1 LLRNLNIGPRLA
13 IGFAVVILFML
24 TIVFTAGNALNGMR
38 AATRDIVDGDIA
50 KTELAHQAQD
60 LASRNAAKLFQLFVA
75 KDQAGRTG
83 LYGDIDKNKAALD
96 TTVKKLA
103 GLSAGTEEAALLD
116 ALKQSGAEFTKAFG
130 ETADLIEADSRDQA
144 VSSLNGRTL
153 PALEKLVQATQAA
166 VAFEKKLADAA
177 VAESEQRFFQV
188 NLVMWG
194 ASGVAIL
201 ASVLLGLLLTRS
213 ILLPIQ
219 HARKA
224 VGDMAQGNLAAPLAD
239 AGKDEVAV
247 LLGSLEAMRQSL
259 REILWAVAD
268 QAGKVTMASSQL
280 SGSAREIADSS
291 SQQSGLAEQIVGS
304 LDDLTASARQV
315 AQSAGS
321 TRQQTEQGV
330 ELAERGQTLI
340 HQAAGTVVNLNMA
353 VSASATDVASLKQR
367 SEDIAGMVRQI
378 REIADQTNLIA
389 LNAAIEAARAGE
401 YGRGFA
407 VVADEVRA
415 LSVRAS
421 QATSDIA
428 KLIETMKRDTQSAV
442 QGMEDGS
449 QDMQYSVT
457 LVQGIVE
464 PLSELAA
471 RSRDSFASLGELV
484 QVAERQSQAADA
496 MLGQVRQISGMAA
509 ANRDRVHQAAATSA
523 ELDAMAGSLR
533 AAVERFRL

>member
-1 LLRNLNIGPRLA
+1 
-13 IGFAVVILFML
+13 
-24 TIVFTAGNALNGMR
+24 
-38 AATRDIVDGDIA
+38 
-50 KTELAHQAQD
+50 
-60 LASRNAAKLFQLFVA
+60 
-75 KDQAGRTG
+75 
-83 LYGDIDKNKAALD
+83 
-96 TTVKKLA
+96 
-103 GLSAGTEEAALLD
+103 
-116 ALKQSGAEFTKAFG
+116 
-130 ETADLIEADSRDQA
+130 
-144 VSSLNGRTL
+144 
-153 PALEKLVQATQAA
+153 
-166 VAFEKKLADAA
+166 
-177 VAESEQRFFQV
+177 
-188 NLVMWG
+188 
-194 ASGVAIL
+194 
-201 ASVLLGLLLTRS
+201 
-213 ILLPIQ
+213 LPIQ

>member
-38 AATRDIVDGDIA
+38 ATTRDIVEGDIA

-75 KDQAGRTG
+75 KDQASRTG

-96 TTVKKLA
+96 ATVKKLA
-103 GLSAGTEEAALLD
+103 GLSAGAEEAALLD

-130 ETADLIEADSRDQA
+130 ETADLIEADNRDQA

-188 NLVMWG
+188 NLLMWG

-428 KLIETMKRDTQSAV
+428 KLIETMQRDTQSAV